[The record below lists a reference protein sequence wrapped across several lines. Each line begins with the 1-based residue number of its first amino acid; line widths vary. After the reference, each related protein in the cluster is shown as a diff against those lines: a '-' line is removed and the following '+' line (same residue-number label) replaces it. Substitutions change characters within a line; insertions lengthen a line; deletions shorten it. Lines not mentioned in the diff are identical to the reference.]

1 MRSPWMYRLGAFLLF
16 FAGGLATWIDATLS
30 KGWIENVTQADK
42 TMPGLS
48 MGMAFILATLAN
60 AFGAI
65 ATNSESWK
73 FLYIKSKEL
82 AAIADPHERML
93 VIIGNGVVSLIVL
106 VGFVFVYGTDIVSTQ
121 ASVGNFWLAV
131 SIVFGSDLC
140 FMLAVPLWLMSKSAA
155 RAIARHEAGM
165 YNDSEPR
172 TVNAKGRRFG

>member
-1 MRSPWMYRLGAFLLF
+1 
-16 FAGGLATWIDATLS
+16 
-30 KGWIENVTQADK
+30 
-42 TMPGLS
+42 
-48 MGMAFILATLAN
+48 
-60 AFGAI
+60 
-65 ATNSESWK
+65 
-73 FLYIKSKEL
+73 
-82 AAIADPHERML
+82 ML